1 MVNRGENLPVKFVE
15 HFRGGD
21 GETIVKDLTAGKKP
35 ANVRVC
41 SEMVLMK
48 GCSIGRHGHSD
59 DSEIIYI
66 LGGEGVYDD
75 NGTVVSVRAGD
86 TLVCFAGEE
95 HSLRNEKDDPL
106 RYLAMIVAE

>member
-1 MVNRGENLPVKFVE
+1 MINRGENLPVCFAE

-41 SEMVLMK
+41 SEMILMK
-48 GCSIGRHGHSD
+48 GCSIGRHVHGD

-75 NGTVVSVRAGD
+75 NGTVVCVRAGD
-86 TLVCFAGEE
+86 TFICYAGEG
-95 HSLRNEKDDPL
+95 HSLRNEKDEPL
-106 RYLAMIVAE
+106 RYLALIVAE